1 MADGQSRLGSATEA
15 VAGTA
20 IGFCVSWAVTPPVL
34 ALFGYQ
40 AGAGTAFGITCVYT
54 AISVVRG
61 YLVRRLFNR
70 LGSRYASGGVIES
83 APRPAGRCIGCQAAH
98 QHLMANRSGARW
110 VQCGVCRSVFTKE
123 PQWREGAAPESP
135 AT

>member
-15 VAGTA
+15 VAGAA

-40 AGAGTAFGITCVYT
+40 AGAGTALGITCVYT

-61 YLVRRLFNR
+61 YAVRRLFER
-70 LGSRYASGGVIES
+70 LGR
-83 APRPAGRCIGCQAAH
+83 
-98 QHLMANRSGARW
+98 AR
-110 VQCGVCRSVFTKE
+110 R
-123 PQWREGAAPESP
+123 A
-135 AT
+135 